1 MKLKLG
7 QACYTLDMLNG
18 QIIES
23 TYGGHDWAE
32 DLGLVK
38 PTRHEL
44 QLWLSTIKNEN
55 LRRSGESKNK
65 G

>member
-7 QACYTLDMLNG
+7 QSCYVLDFISGDIMETN
-18 QIIES
+18 
-23 TYGGHDWAE
+23 YGGHDWME

-44 QLWLSTIKNEN
+44 EVWLATIRNEVK
-55 LRRSGESKNK
+55 RRESK
-65 G
+65 

>member
-1 MKLKLG
+1 MNRLKLG
-7 QACYTLDMLNG
+7 QTCYKIDVLNG
-18 QIIES
+18 EIMET
-23 TYGGHDWAE
+23 TYGGHGWMD

-55 LRRSGESKNK
+55 LRRKNE

>member
-23 TYGGHDWAE
+23 TYGGHDWTE

-38 PTRHEL
+38 PTKHEL
-44 QLWLSTIKNEN
+44 EAWLATIRNEVK
-55 LRRSGESKNK
+55 RRNK
-65 G
+65 

>member
-1 MKLKLG
+1 MTKLKLG
-7 QACYTLDMLNG
+7 QSCYVLNVLTG
-18 QIIES
+18 DIMES
-23 TYGGHDWAE
+23 TYGGHDWME

-55 LRRSGESKNK
+55 LRRKNE